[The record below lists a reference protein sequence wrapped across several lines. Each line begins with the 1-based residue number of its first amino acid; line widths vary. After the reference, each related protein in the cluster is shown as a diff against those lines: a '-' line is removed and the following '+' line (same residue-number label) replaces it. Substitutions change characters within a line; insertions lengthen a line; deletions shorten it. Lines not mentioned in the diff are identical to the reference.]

1 MLVYQ
6 RVIDTEPEVFDQLL
20 LGSWEKNLVGSEK
33 NPVKNWKVTT
43 VAGDSVC
50 DVENMGIS
58 IY

>member
-6 RVIDTEPEVFDQLL
+6 RVIDTEPEVFDQLVW
-20 LGSWEKNLVGSEK
+20 GAGKKILVGSEK